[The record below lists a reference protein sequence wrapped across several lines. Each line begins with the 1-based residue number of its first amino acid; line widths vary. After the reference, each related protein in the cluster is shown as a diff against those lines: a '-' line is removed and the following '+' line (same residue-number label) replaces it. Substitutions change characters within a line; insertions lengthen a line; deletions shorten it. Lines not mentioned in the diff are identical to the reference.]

1 MPSLFVC
8 IFYRQ
13 ILVTFTSYLC
23 LWYAYIGSH
32 GIDKCTIKIQLEGI
46 LQRTYL
52 KYKCHPSPLPQIICF
67 NVIKIKFNN
76 FLETKPHLYFE
87 FLLFSLLQVCSR
99 LQSCDL
105 LLVMIF
111 VLMGICELLAIV
123 WEVLCRSAN
132 SWPFSYVAHLPWC
145 MSFPGAFI

>member
-8 IFYRQ
+8 IFYRL

-52 KYKCHPSPLPQIICF
+52 KYKCHPSPLPQIIFF

-105 LLVMIF
+105 LLVMILSSWEF
-111 VLMGICELLAIV
+111 VNCWQLFERFSVALLI
-123 WEVLCRSAN
+123 AN
-132 SWPFSYVAHLPWC
+132 PFP
-145 MSFPGAFI
+145 M